1 MIFGLRTFR
10 SLWESATRFL
20 KEKFTGSSKTTLA
33 TYKERDRRMSICL
46 VCPEL
51 VADSKQCRSCT
62 CFVALKTMLNH
73 ERCPLR
79 RW

>member
-1 MIFGLRTFR
+1 MIIGLRTFR
-10 SLWESATRFL
+10 SLWESAGRFL
-20 KEKFTGSSKTTLA
+20 RGKFTGSPKTTLA

-51 VADSKQCRSCT
+51 VPDSKQCRSCT